1 MMNKRPAP
9 TSLGNKSH
17 CLEEA
22 GFHMAACVLRLFS
35 NVPMS
40 LTLCDPTGC
49 SLPGSSVHGILQARI
64 LKCVAL
70 PSSRESSQPRNR
82 TRVSCLLHWQVG
94 PLPLAPPGKPRVSH
108 LSVHKKQHFKVSWSQ
123 CTFVFGTKYGS

>member
-1 MMNKRPAP
+1 MCAR
-9 TSLGNKSH
+9 
-17 CLEEA
+17 
-22 GFHMAACVLRLFS
+22 VLRLFS
-35 NVPMS
+35 HVPMS

-64 LKCVAL
+64 LKWVAL

-94 PLPLAPPGKPRVSH
+94 PLPLVPPGKPRVSH

-123 CTFVFGTKYGS
+123 CISGFGTKHGS